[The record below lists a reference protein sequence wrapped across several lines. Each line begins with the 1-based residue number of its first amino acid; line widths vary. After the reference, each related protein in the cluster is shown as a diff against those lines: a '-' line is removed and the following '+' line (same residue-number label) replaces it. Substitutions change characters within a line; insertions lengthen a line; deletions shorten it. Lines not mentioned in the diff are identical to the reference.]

1 MASLFDTFKEAAKA
15 AAKGAADSAF
25 APKAATPAQATQSAA
40 ISAIPSG
47 IDTPTES
54 GLPSWALPAAAAGA
68 VLLLVLRK

>member
-1 MASLFDTFKEAAKA
+1 MAGLFDTFKEAAKA
-15 AAKGAADSAF
+15 AAKGAADSVF
-25 APKAATPAQATQSAA
+25 APKPAAAQVAQTAA

-54 GLPSWALPAAAAGA
+54 GLPSWALPAAAAGV

>member
-15 AAKGAADSAF
+15 AAKGAADSVF
-25 APKAATPAQATQSAA
+25 APKAATPAQAAQTA
-40 ISAIPSG
+40 AIPSG

-54 GLPSWALPAAAAGA
+54 GLPSWALPAAAGV